1 MQYPR
6 RRASK
11 AQVASRAEVGNNV
24 ATVGVRPS
32 ADDSVNVRTVHFTT
46 AVRHTAHTNIAFNE
60 ISSDRKLQHLLT
72 DVKLSDNSGASS
84 TVRIKLDTG
93 ACGNLLPFNIY
104 KKIHPLV
111 SIKGLHKTIDKRVC
125 LEAYNKSEIKQ
136 LGTYHLTVGHG
147 KSTKLCHFYIAPDY
161 CRPILGLNDIHSLS
175 LIAIKCDVTD
185 KWSANN
191 LRPMGSASIVDAV
204 QEQSGSVLSKE

>member
-1 MQYPR
+1 M
-6 RRASK
+6 
-11 AQVASRAEVGNNV
+11 
-24 ATVGVRPS
+24 
-32 ADDSVNVRTVHFTT
+32 
-46 AVRHTAHTNIAFNE
+46 
-60 ISSDRKLQHLLT
+60 LLT

-104 KKIHPLV
+104 KKIHPQV
-111 SIKGLHKTIDKRVC
+111 SIKGLRKIIDKRVC

-136 LGTYHLTVGHG
+136 LGTCHLTVGHG
-147 KSTKLCHFYIAPDY
+147 KCAKLCHFYMVPDY

-191 LRPMGSASIVDAV
+191 LRPMGSASIVAAV
-204 QEQSGSVLSKE
+204 EEQSSSVLSKE